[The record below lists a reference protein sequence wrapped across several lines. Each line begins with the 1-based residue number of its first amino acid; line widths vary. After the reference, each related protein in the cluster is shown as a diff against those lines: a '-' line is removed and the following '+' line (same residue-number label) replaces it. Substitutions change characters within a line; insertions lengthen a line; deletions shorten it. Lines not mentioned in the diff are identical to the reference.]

1 MIWTCTHHFSCCE
14 LVGAQGLCLHCC
26 ILHILHIYWCIY
38 ILHFIPVS
46 MVIVLY
52 WILQE
57 VVKWCFLVYSV
68 NCLQCLLLTRT
79 NWVGG
84 QNTLPLVWDYGLQK
98 PPLSFGPSMEL
109 GGYPLQTPG
118 CHALIS
124 NGFYQKAK
132 HYWLPTYIMTSHTH
146 TGVKRWQ
153 LSADKCMGNQNTSRD
168 LPVCYTTNHL
178 HAMVIVNWRGGLF
191 VKYVRC
197 KLSLTLTLT
206 RGNC

>member
-26 ILHILHIYWCIY
+26 ILYILHIYWCIY

-98 PPLSFGPSMEL
+98 PPLSFGPIH
-109 GGYPLQTPG
+109 GVG
-118 CHALIS
+118 
-124 NGFYQKAK
+124 
-132 HYWLPTYIMTSHTH
+132 WLS
-146 TGVKRWQ
+146 
-153 LSADKCMGNQNTSRD
+153 
-168 LPVCYTTNHL
+168 TTNTRLPCVNIEWFLPESKTLLAANL
-178 HAMVIVNWRGGLF
+178 HNDITYTYWGKTLAVVCGQMYGESKRISRST
-191 VKYVRC
+191 
-197 KLSLTLTLT
+197 SLLHNQSSPCN
-206 RGNC
+206 GNC